1 MVDVKIQRRLA
12 SSILGIGV
20 NRVRISPD
28 PDDLMNVSLAV
39 TREDVRRLIHDGTI
53 SKKHVKGISR
63 GRTRALKPKQD
74 RGQRRGPGRRKG
86 KASARNN
93 PKRVWINK
101 IRSQRRY
108 LKNLRDEGFIE
119 CSTYRILY
127 RQAKGNAFRSVRYL
141 RTYITEHQMALKR
154 LPEHKR

>member
-1 MVDVKIQRRLA
+1 MVDVRIQRRIA
-12 SSILGIGV
+12 ASILGIGL
-20 NRVRISPD
+20 NRVHISPD
-28 PDDLMNVSLAV
+28 PDDLLNVSLAV

-53 SKKHVKGISR
+53 TKKHVKGISR
-63 GRTRALKPKQD
+63 GRARARKPKQD

-93 PKRVWINK
+93 PKRAWINK

-119 CSTYRILY
+119 RSTYRTLY

-141 RTYITEHQMALKR
+141 RTFITEHQMALRR
-154 LPEHKR
+154 LPELKR